1 MLFIYV
7 VGHGGWLSEFMSY
20 LASLTGKSSFAA
32 SESEA
37 VSRITPNTA
46 VSSFEIRLENDGEVS
61 LIKCLALH
69 DKSHLTSPVCS
80 DELAV

>member
-1 MLFIYV
+1 MAIFYL
-7 VGHGGWLSEFMSY
+7 VGHGGWLSEFMTY
-20 LASLTGKSSFAA
+20 LASQTGRSSFTP
-32 SESEA
+32 SELEA
-37 VSRITPNTA
+37 VGRITPNTA
-46 VSSFEIRLENDGEVS
+46 VSSFEIQLESDGGVS